1 MSAEQCAQRVMALLE
16 MNEFKGGDEEQSSGS
31 LGILQKEMGFL
42 MQCLAVHPRVLENL
56 DAAQNACSIA
66 KVLCNSTREAS
77 VSYQVWD
84 SLRLLELDIGAEL
97 LENRGW
103 LTRLDELRAM
113 TRRRLIVQRAPR
125 IWAVVSGQELKALTS
140 DVACT

>member
-16 MNEFKGGDEEQSSGS
+16 MNEFKGGDEEQSSDS

-66 KVLCNSTREAS
+66 KVLCNSTRRSQS
-77 VSYQVWD
+77 VLSGVGLAQVAGARHWRRIAREPRD
-84 SLRLLELDIGAEL
+84 THMPLD
-97 LENRGW
+97 
-103 LTRLDELRAM
+103 TQMPLDDE
-113 TRRRLIVQRAPR
+113 
-125 IWAVVSGQELKALTS
+125 
-140 DVACT
+140 